1 MAFTARPLGLH
12 PAQDLPF
19 DPALLRDDAAVFDIN
34 AARDTELVAAAKARG
49 LRALGGR
56 PMVEHQLATQIA
68 FWRGDPVPLE
78 PHA

>member
-1 MAFTARPLGLH
+1 V
-12 PAQDLPF
+12 
-19 DPALLRDDAAVFDIN
+19 AAV
-34 AARDTELVAAAKARG
+34 KARG
-49 LRALGGR
+49 LRAIGGR